1 MNWREK
7 AKDSAEIVKQEQHPI
22 RVAFV
27 AQELVAQELLRA
39 LALLERCAEELK
51 NQEYL
56 WRNLPSGIDE
66 DADENDGSPEDGTAH
81 MGGLAV
87 RQIQKLLADLNA
99 EE

>member
-1 MNWREK
+1 MTWRERAKERCEK
-7 AKDSAEIVKQEQHPI
+7 ANWNNDAVRRASVDHL
-22 RVAFV
+22 RT
-27 AQELVAQELLRA
+27 ELLRA

-87 RQIQKLLADLNA
+87 RQIQKLLADLDA